1 MEKIPNTSKSERPK
15 VSINEHRVL
24 VSPSKSKKLAAMANK
39 LPVDLSVKSIPVGK
53 SDPVSG
59 LKSEL
64 EIELQQARV
73 LIDTHINDIM
83 NSFPQGKRE
92 KLFSFRFGSVAAIKS
107 LEITAAFKR
116 LGIHNH
122 HIKTRLLESLNYHG
136 DSV

>member
-1 MEKIPNTSKSERPK
+1 MKKTSNPPK

-39 LPVDLSVKSIPVGK
+39 LAVDLSVKSIP
-53 SDPVSG
+53 PVSG
-59 LKSEL
+59 LKPEL

-73 LIDTHINDIM
+73 LIDVRINDIM

-92 KLFSFRFGSVAAIKS
+92 KLFGFRFGSVAAIKS
-107 LEITAAFKR
+107 LAITAAFKR
-116 LGIHNH
+116 LDITH
-122 HIKTRLLESLNYHG
+122 HHVNTRLLVSLNYHG